1 MAKDKTSFVV
11 ADSASGSKDKG
22 GSTGASS
29 DMSFYGSGKIGPPQ
43 DTGVFDGGGAD
54 IADTAMSASGSFVPW
69 AEIVRQIVGHIVRGG
84 SAAMDYTKQRRR
96 TKAAWEQAHMSNIL
110 GIIDMKLEN
119 ERQEIRRESMME
131 ALAVIDEGFGHG
143 TTEKAAMNRKAIRSV
158 INQIERADAERA
170 SAMLE
175 EEGAQTSR
183 NQRQSMARRGGGGSI
198 EDAATRQRAGGLAR
212 GILETRKMS
221 ERSGRGVKQGM
232 DKQRAAM
239 RGQARK
245 PVGSMR
251 PDFTISKGVMNQM
264 RIAEAA
270 DETPDMILQGAWER
284 GAGEGL
290 GDLAEI
296 FTGYRAEAA
305 DEKTRKE
312 KLEAEEREKEL
323 REMLRGIQ
331 EGTVV

>member
-1 MAKDKTSFVV
+1 
-11 ADSASGSKDKG
+11 
-22 GSTGASS
+22 
-29 DMSFYGSGKIGPPQ
+29 
-43 DTGVFDGGGAD
+43 
-54 IADTAMSASGSFVPW
+54 
-69 AEIVRQIVGHIVRGG
+69 
-84 SAAMDYTKQRRR
+84 
-96 TKAAWEQAHMSNIL
+96 
-110 GIIDMKLEN
+110 
-119 ERQEIRRESMME
+119 
-131 ALAVIDEGFGHG
+131 
-143 TTEKAAMNRKAIRSV
+143 
-158 INQIERADAERA
+158 
-170 SAMLE
+170 
-175 EEGAQTSR
+175 
-183 NQRQSMARRGGGGSI
+183 
-198 EDAATRQRAGGLAR
+198 
-212 GILETRKMS
+212 
-221 ERSGRGVKQGM
+221 
-232 DKQRAAM
+232 
-239 RGQARK
+239 
-245 PVGSMR
+245 MR